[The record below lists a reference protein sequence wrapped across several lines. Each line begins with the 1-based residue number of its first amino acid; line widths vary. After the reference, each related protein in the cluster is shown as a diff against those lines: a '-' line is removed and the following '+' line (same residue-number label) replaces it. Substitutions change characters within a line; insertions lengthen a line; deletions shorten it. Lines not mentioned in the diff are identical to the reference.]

1 MDLSFAGFDLR
12 ADQAALLPVDLA
24 VLLVRI
30 GARQAASPT
39 AIAQAQMMAGAPA
52 AVNRFAP
59 ADGAFSGATA
69 RALAEWKDE

>member
-1 MDLSFAGFDLR
+1 MDLSFTGFDVF
-12 ADQAALLPVDLA
+12 ADQAAPLPVDLA

-39 AIAQAQMMAGAPA
+39 AIAQAQLAAGLPVAGKP
-52 AVNRFAP
+52 FAP
-59 ADGAFSGATA
+59 ADGAFSGETA